1 MVSMWNRKRAITNNK
16 NLLLGERQKTLKLI
30 SHTLVVFQEV
40 FRFLIVQSRYRL
52 TVS

>member
-1 MVSMWNRKRAITNNK
+1 MVSMWNRKRAITNK